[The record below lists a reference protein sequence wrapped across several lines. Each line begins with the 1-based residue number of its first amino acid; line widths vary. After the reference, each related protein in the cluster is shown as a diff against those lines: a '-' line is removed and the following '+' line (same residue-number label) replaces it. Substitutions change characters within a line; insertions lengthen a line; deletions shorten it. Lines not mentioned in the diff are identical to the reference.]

1 MNDKI
6 ISNHTY
12 TEFVNAEGPIVYG
25 GLNMQAHDVK
35 TLGEIKE
42 ISGTVFLRSDSLEDL
57 GDLRYIDG
65 DLIIADCPK
74 LKNLNPLIEVTG
86 TVNLSRSNIDSLGS
100 LKFVG
105 VRLNLKGKPN
115 IDFSNLTDVGS
126 IYLSKQ
132 LKSIELKFKYDKV
145 SYFKDPIEETSQL
158 VLNSVGAEGYYWDV
172 ISLSDYKKRNSHLIR
187 SNLSINYWVRDNKYV
202 VAFSKYDNTTNKQ
215 SPYYKAQSV
224 LEQEEKEYEK
234 WKLKIHKDQSA
245 VLNMRPSKNLNG
257 LRMRLFYDLFKDL
270 AENSITENEGL
281 KRVIY
286 YKNAFNPKYY
296 TGYDLKTILLK
307 EDLIID
313 QNSTISKVLNF
324 GELNTLERKLKKRLL
339 DSSKLINWKGTLS
352 NHTKSN
358 YDEFL
363 AFTDAKIEHIYNDS
377 YSIMEVLFNINDS
390 VSKINYEFKELKKQF
405 KSSIGS
411 NWYGGYKKF
420 EQFLQDNIDSYPLS
434 KYLKPA
440 KLIAEKKQAHL
451 DLLYWNKPYHENIF
465 DVDKSEG
472 GFIIFIECLI
482 EKMLFLTFI
491 DLENEFRES
500 KGLPKIGE
508 GWISETD
515 LFYKIKESFPNQEV
529 VHHGKPEWL
538 GRQHVDIFF
547 PNQNIG
553 IEYQGAQHDKPI
565 DFFGGEEAFKKNQIR
580 DKRKKKLFQANDAVL
595 IEVRPDYDFEELKK
609 QIQKILNKKSPV

>member
-1 MNDKI
+1 
-6 ISNHTY
+6 
-12 TEFVNAEGPIVYG
+12 
-25 GLNMQAHDVK
+25 
-35 TLGEIKE
+35 
-42 ISGTVFLRSDSLEDL
+42 
-57 GDLRYIDG
+57 
-65 DLIIADCPK
+65 
-74 LKNLNPLIEVTG
+74 
-86 TVNLSRSNIDSLGS
+86 
-100 LKFVG
+100 
-105 VRLNLKGKPN
+105 
-115 IDFSNLTDVGS
+115 
-126 IYLSKQ
+126 
-132 LKSIELKFKYDKV
+132 
-145 SYFKDPIEETSQL
+145 
-158 VLNSVGAEGYYWDV
+158 
-172 ISLSDYKKRNSHLIR
+172 
-187 SNLSINYWVRDNKYV
+187 
-202 VAFSKYDNTTNKQ
+202 
-215 SPYYKAQSV
+215 
-224 LEQEEKEYEK
+224 
-234 WKLKIHKDQSA
+234 
-245 VLNMRPSKNLNG
+245 
-257 LRMRLFYDLFKDL
+257 MRLFYDLFKDL

-595 IEVRPDYDFEELKK
+595 IEVRPDYDFEELKN
-609 QIQKILNKKSPV
+609 QIQEALNERNQS

>member
-6 ISNHTY
+6 ISNHNY

-42 ISGTVFLRSDSLEDL
+42 VRGTVFLRSDSLEDL
-57 GDLRYIDG
+57 GDIRYIDG

-74 LKNLNPLIEVTG
+74 LKNLKPLIEVTG

-105 VRLNLKGKPN
+105 VSLNLKGKPN

-172 ISLSDYKKRNSHLIR
+172 ISLSDYKKRNSHLTQ
-187 SNLSINYWVRDNKYV
+187 SNLSTNYWVRANKYV

-257 LRMRLFYDLFKDL
+257 LRTRLFYDLFKDL

-313 QNSTISKVLNF
+313 QNSTISKVLSF

-358 YDEFL
+358 YDDFL
-363 AFTDAKIEHIYNDS
+363 AFTDAKIEQIYNDS

-390 VSKINYEFKELKKQF
+390 VSKINGEFKELKKQF
-405 KSSIGS
+405 KSSIRS
-411 NWYGGYKKF
+411 NWYGGSKNF

-440 KLIAEKKQAHL
+440 KLIAKKKQAHL

-472 GFIIFIECLI
+472 GFIIFIERLI

-491 DLENEFRES
+491 DLEDEFRES

-609 QIQKILNKKSPV
+609 QIQKILNKNSKA

>member
-6 ISNHTY
+6 ISNYNY
-12 TEFVNAEGPIVYG
+12 TEFINEEGPFVYG

-42 ISGTVFLRSDSLEDL
+42 VSGTVFLRSDSLEDL

-74 LKNLNPLIEVTG
+74 LTNLKPLIEVTG

-115 IDFSNLTDVGS
+115 IDFSNLTDVGC

-132 LKSIELKFKYDKV
+132 LKPIELKFKYDKV

-158 VLNSVGAEGYYWDV
+158 VLNSVGAEGYYWHV
-172 ISLSDYKKRNSHLIR
+172 ISLIDYEKRNSHLTR
-187 SNLSINYWVRDNKYV
+187 SNLIIHYWVRANKYV

-234 WKLKIHKDQSA
+234 WKQKIHKDQSA

-307 EDLIID
+307 EGLIID
-313 QNSTISKVLNF
+313 QNSSLSKVLNF
-324 GELNTLERKLKKRLL
+324 GELHTLERKLKKGLL

-358 YDEFL
+358 YDDFL
-363 AFTDAKIEHIYNDS
+363 AFTDAKIEHIYNNS
-377 YSIMEVLFNINDS
+377 YSFMEVLFNVNDS
-390 VSKINYEFKELKKQF
+390 VSEINEEFKELKKQY

-411 NWYGGYKKF
+411 NWYGGSKKF

-451 DLLYWNKPYHENIF
+451 DLLYWHKPYHENIF
-465 DVDKSEG
+465 DVDKSGE

-482 EKMLFLTFI
+482 EKMFFLTFI
-491 DLENEFRES
+491 GLENEFREL
-500 KGLPKIGE
+500 KGLPRIGE
-508 GWISETD
+508 GWISETE
-515 LFYKIKESFPNQEV
+515 LYYKIKETFNDFEV

-538 GRQHVDIFF
+538 GRQHVDIYF
-547 PNQNIG
+547 PKHVLG

-565 DFFGGEEAFKKNQIR
+565 EFFGGEEAFKKNQIR
-580 DKRKKKLFQANDAVL
+580 DERKRKLFKENNATL
-595 IEVRPDYDFEELKK
+595 IEVRPDYDFEEVKK
-609 QIQKILNKKSPV
+609 QILKILNKNSKA